1 MRHNSRLVLLDMA
14 RYMRLFFLILVALL
28 AACTAP
34 RPAPDTFNDAEEA
47 LEAAINA
54 GAEEHSPVELRFAR
68 QKLSE
73 ARTAMEEKQY
83 AKVTNLVEQSEI
95 NSELAIEK
103 TKTAVIRTKVTDL
116 ARQNEV
122 LLEDFEATYGEGVQ

>member
-1 MRHNSRLVLLDMA
+1 MRILP
-14 RYMRLFFLILVALL
+14 LILVALL

-34 RPAPDTFNDAEEA
+34 RPAPDIFNDAEEA
-47 LEAAINA
+47 LETAINA

-68 QKLSE
+68 QKLDE
-73 ARTAMEEKQY
+73 ARTAMEEKDY

-103 TKTAVIRTKVTDL
+103 SKTAVIRAKVTDL
-116 ARQNEV
+116 ARQNEM